1 MVVMK
6 ENRQAGTIKIADPRK
21 RPRKR
26 TCLFPLKAVNCFNI
40 NTDSPTGLNHI
51 NPNRE
56 CKMKRLSY
64 AAAVCSIAVIT
75 TLFAVSA
82 FGAAEKAASKPN
94 TGMNRKE
101 NASGTMTGKVVETMN
116 SGGYSYIR
124 LEYKGKKT
132 WFAAPQMAVTKGQV
146 MTFELGMEMKNFTS
160 KTLNRTFDSIY
171 FSDGPIAA
179 NSEGANKVASSS
191 HGAKNTAPAATNEK
205 ISVKKAAGKNA
216 YTIAEVYAKKASLNE
231 KPAVIRGKV
240 VKVSSGIM
248 GKNWVHLQDGT
259 GDASNGANELI
270 ATTLDSPAVGD
281 VVTVKGTIFT
291 NKDFGAGYKYDVI
304 MEKATIQ
311 R

>member
-1 MVVMK
+1 
-6 ENRQAGTIKIADPRK
+6 
-21 RPRKR
+21 
-26 TCLFPLKAVNCFNI
+26 
-40 NTDSPTGLNHI
+40 
-51 NPNRE
+51 
-56 CKMKRLSY
+56 MKRLSY
-64 AAAVCSIAVIT
+64 AAAVCSIAVIA

-82 FGAAEKAASKPN
+82 FGAAEKAVSKPN
-94 TGMNRKE
+94 TGMNMKE
-101 NASGTMTGKVVETMN
+101 DASGTMTGTVVETMN

-146 MTFELGMEMKNFTS
+146 MTFRGMEMKNFTS
-160 KTLNRTFDSIY
+160 KTLNKTFGSIY
-171 FSDGPIAA
+171 FSDGPIAP
-179 NSEGANKVASSS
+179 NSEGANKAVSSS
-191 HGAKNTAPAATNEK
+191 HGEKNTAPAATNEK

-231 KPAVIRGKV
+231 KPAVIKGKV

-259 GDASNGANELI
+259 GDASKGTNDLI

-281 VVTVKGTIFT
+281 VVTAKGTIFT
-291 NKDFGAGYKYDVI
+291 NKDFGSGYKYDVI